1 MITIN
6 RWLAVTQL
14 CRLTAD
20 CFLFN
25 TTHALGHFVRPIDN
39 NKWRFDLQQELFVS
53 LNLLLAAKQ
62 LICIFLFFF
71 SVNPCTIFN
80 DPCRPCLSYLQIY
93 SCLHLSVY
101 ECICIKIYTKFAK
114 LGHKNV
120 ICDRIRLRLYI
131 CLRWMELTAW
141 QSAIFS
147 EFDVCSGKT
156 SDSKLLGPVVRR
168 PISANPG
175 LDFNLGFFIPLL

>member
-1 MITIN
+1 M
-6 RWLAVTQL
+6 
-14 CRLTAD
+14 
-20 CFLFN
+20 
-25 TTHALGHFVRPIDN
+25 
-39 NKWRFDLQQELFVS
+39 S

-101 ECICIKIYTKFAK
+101 ECICIKINTKFAK

-120 ICDRIRLRLYI
+120 ICDRIRFTSPYLLTLNGI
-131 CLRWMELTAW
+131 NQELLPSYLVFPLKQKKKEVAVKKSSTPAVLIGIINM
-141 QSAIFS
+141 A
-147 EFDVCSGKT
+147 DCS
-156 SDSKLLGPVVRR
+156 
-168 PISANPG
+168 
-175 LDFNLGFFIPLL
+175 